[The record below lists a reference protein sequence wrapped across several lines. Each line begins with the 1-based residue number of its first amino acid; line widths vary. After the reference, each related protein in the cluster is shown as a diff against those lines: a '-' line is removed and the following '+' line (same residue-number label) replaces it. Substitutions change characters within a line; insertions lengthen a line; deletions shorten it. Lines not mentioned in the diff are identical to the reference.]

1 MPEDILELVIRQL
14 SKVLVEEPDAR
25 TRFVASGGFEK
36 LQKMHHLDA
45 GTESRKLVDRINSA
59 YPIEIVH
66 YYSPEYSQ
74 VLLQSI
80 PGSEAQ
86 LSAEP
91 QSATPPSPHSNCTS
105 ASR

>member
-1 MPEDILELVIRQL
+1 MPEDILELVILQL
-14 SKVLVEEPDAR
+14 SKVLVDDPDAR

-36 LQKMHHLDA
+36 LQKLHHLDA
-45 GTESRKLVDRINSA
+45 GSESRKLVDRINGA

-66 YYSPEYSQ
+66 YYSPDYSQ

-86 LSAEP
+86 LPAEP
-91 QSATPPSPHSNCTS
+91 QLATPPTSN
-105 ASR
+105 